1 MLDRLMLSAI
11 CQKGTEM
18 STLFSLVILT
28 QFTGS
33 VAIANTGT
41 ADHEFEQL
49 AASYVDEFPALSPV
63 SATTLGDHRYD
74 SRLDQVS
81 AEARAEQR
89 AFYQRYLTR
98 LDEIDVDQLSRAN
111 AVDHALL
118 KHELRGAVWNLETL
132 QSWAWN
138 PLDYTSLA
146 GGAIYGLMARDFAPL
161 DTRLKHVADRLEQF
175 PRLFEQI
182 RGTLQP
188 VRVPKI
194 HAETAVKQNRG
205 VLSILKNMVQPH
217 LDELPPE
224 QRERLQRAMATA
236 KATVDEHQQWLET
249 KLLPKAHGDFRL
261 GSELYDQKLA
271 YALKTPLTRAELRRR
286 AEHELV
292 RVRDQMY
299 DVSKTVYGEKY
310 PYTKFPPA
318 PTPAYKQAIIRA
330 ALEMAYS
337 DAPAPDEIVQTARQS
352 LKQATAFVAEND
364 LVTLPPDPVEI
375 IIMPEFQRGVS
386 LAYCDSPGPLDQGL
400 KTFYAVAPLPE
411 DWTEEQIESFI
422 REYNVRSIHD
432 LTMHEAMPGH
442 FVQLAHSNEYPGTL
456 RAVLSSGVFIEG
468 WAIYSERMM
477 VDQGYYGNDPLM
489 RLINLKWYL
498 RGIGNAIIDQAI
510 HAGDMTR
517 DEAMKLMMEDTF
529 QEEREAAAKWVRAQ
543 LTSAQLSTYFV
554 GAQEH
559 FDLRRDVQ
567 RAWGDDFD
575 LKRYHDTILSFGSPP
590 VQFVRALVLDEEIPH
605 SLTSR

>member
-1 MLDRLMLSAI
+1 
-11 CQKGTEM
+11 M
-18 STLFSLVILT
+18 STLLSLIILT
-28 QFTGS
+28 QVTGPADLATT
-33 VAIANTGT
+33 VT
-41 ADHEFEQL
+41 ADRQFEQL

-74 SRLDQVS
+74 SHLDEVS
-81 AEARAEQR
+81 AEARDER
-89 AFYQRYLTR
+89 RSFYQRYLTLLR
-98 LDEIDVDQLSRAN
+98 EIDVDQLSAAN
-111 AVDHALL
+111 TVDYALL
-118 KHELRGAVWNLETL
+118 KHDLEGAVWSLDTL

-161 DTRLKHVADRLEQF
+161 GTRLKHVADRLEQF
-175 PRLFEQI
+175 PRLFEQV
-182 RGTLQP
+182 RQTLQP
-188 VRVPKI
+188 ERVPKI
-194 HAETAVKQNRG
+194 HAETAVKQNPG
-205 VLSILKNMVQPH
+205 VLSILENMVQPH
-217 LDELPPE
+217 LDQLAPE
-224 QRERLQRAMATA
+224 ERERLQRAMATA
-236 KATVDEHQQWLET
+236 KATVETHQQWLES
-249 KLLPKAHGDFRL
+249 KLLPNARGNFRL
-261 GSELYDQKLA
+261 GPELYDQKLA
-271 YALKTPLTRAELRRR
+271 YELKTPLTRAELRRR
-286 AEHELV
+286 AEDELV

-299 DVSKTVYGEKY
+299 RISQAVYQEKY
-310 PYTKFPPA
+310 PYTEFPTT

-337 DAPAPDEIVQTARQS
+337 DAPAPDAIVQTAKQS
-352 LKQATAFVAEND
+352 LAEATDFVVEKD
-364 LVTLPPDPVEI
+364 LLTLPPNPVEI

-411 DWTEEQIESFI
+411 DWTDEQIQSFV

-477 VDQGYYGNDPLM
+477 VDEGYFDNDPLM

-510 HAGDMTR
+510 HAEDMTR
-517 DEAMKLMMEDTF
+517 DQAMKLMMEDTF

-567 RAWGDDFD
+567 QAWGDDFD

-590 VQFVRALVLDEEIPH
+590 VQFVRALVLDEEIPQ
-605 SLTSR
+605 SLTSE